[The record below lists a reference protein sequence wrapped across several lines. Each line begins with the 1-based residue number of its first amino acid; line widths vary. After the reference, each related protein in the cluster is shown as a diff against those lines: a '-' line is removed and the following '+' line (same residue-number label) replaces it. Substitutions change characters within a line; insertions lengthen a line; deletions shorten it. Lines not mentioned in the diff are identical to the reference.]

1 MLTTSQLLLN
11 NFQPS
16 SWFLL
21 AASLQGLLTWLFP
34 TALTFIPAVVVLAYR
49 GLDVL
54 LMTYGLK
61 SNPAMD
67 GIIPQKFSEQIPDQ
81 YGDFGDRPSRD
92 GVVVL
97 LLGAKSN
104 QYALPTTQV
113 NIVSTNTYRI

>member
-1 MLTTSQLLLN
+1 MLTSSQLLLN

-34 TALTFIPAVVVLAYR
+34 TALTFIPAVLVLAYR

-67 GIIPQKFSEQIPDQ
+67 GIIPQKFSAQIPDQ